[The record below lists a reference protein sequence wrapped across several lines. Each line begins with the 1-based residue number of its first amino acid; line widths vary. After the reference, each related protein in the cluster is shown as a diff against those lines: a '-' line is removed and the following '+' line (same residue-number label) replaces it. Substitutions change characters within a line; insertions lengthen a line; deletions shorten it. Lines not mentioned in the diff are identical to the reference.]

1 MDSLSGSY
9 QKGSAP
15 IPQVFLP
22 HPCQRELSQDFLPRF
37 RTQSREQTLGKGIQ
51 KGLAARGG
59 EWFGFVD
66 LGAGRWVGKDST
78 VMCCW
83 AWLGRVEWDFSK
95 EDGKQE
101 NPSKKGFWIE

>member
-1 MDSLSGSY
+1 M
-9 QKGSAP
+9 
-15 IPQVFLP
+15 V
-22 HPCQRELSQDFLPRF
+22 C
-37 RTQSREQTLGKGIQ
+37 
-51 KGLAARGG
+51 
-59 EWFGFVD
+59 FVD

-101 NPSKKGFWIE
+101 NPSKRISGLDDEGDLHGCAGAQEIEGHRGRK

>member
-1 MDSLSGSY
+1 M
-9 QKGSAP
+9 
-15 IPQVFLP
+15 V
-22 HPCQRELSQDFLPRF
+22 C
-37 RTQSREQTLGKGIQ
+37 
-51 KGLAARGG
+51 
-59 EWFGFVD
+59 FVD

-101 NPSKKGFWIE
+101 KPSKRISGLDDEGDLQGCAGAQEIEGHRGRK